1 MKAYSM
7 DLRERVL
14 ADCDGGM
21 ETRQVA
27 VKYRVSES
35 WIRRLKQRRRETGET
50 APRPCRN
57 RQPAKWL
64 AYADQIKELVR
75 RQPDLTLREL
85 AERLGRALSGQTL
98 SRALRTMGLA
108 LKKSSLRRRTR
119 PARRGKAAPLV
130 AAVATGARRP
140 ARRLH

>member
-21 ETRQVA
+21 EARQVA

-64 AYADQIKELVR
+64 AYADQIQELVR
-75 RQPDLTLREL
+75 RQPDVTLREL
-85 AERLGRALSGQTL
+85 AERLGHALSGQTL
-98 SRALRTMGLA
+98 SRALRALGLA
-108 LKKSSLRRRTR
+108 LKKSPLRR
-119 PARRGKAAPLV
+119 
-130 AAVATGARRP
+130 
-140 ARRLH
+140 

>member
-7 DLRERVL
+7 DLLERVL
-14 ADCDGGM
+14 ADCDDGM

-64 AYADQIKELVR
+64 AYAEAYEAALERCSTQHAPWFVVPSDRKWYRNWAVAQLLVEH
-75 RQPDLTLREL
+75 LRALGLSWPAADFDVE
-85 AERLGRALSGQTL
+85 AERMR
-98 SRALRTMGLA
+98 LA
-108 LKKSSLRRRTR
+108 
-119 PARRGKAAPLV
+119 
-130 AAVATGARRP
+130 AT
-140 ARRLH
+140 